1 MSHRDCCRKIGD
13 CCGACRRLS
22 GLGFHCECRGCIRDH
37 DGQSGCSSANL
48 VIDGFILRRDSHSP
62 ISTRTM
68 ARPRSTE
75 ATGLNSF
82 CVRTCDG
89 RYFPT
94 SSQDKQSAAEGSKN
108 LCPSS
113 EAKIFTGNSIDEA
126 SSKDGK
132 PYSALP
138 NAFRYRKELVP
149 GCTCNGKD
157 VIGLASIKIEDD
169 KTLRRGDL
177 VANKGGFESVS
188 RAGNGQASFSAASDT
203 VRNQFAKLPVIA
215 SE

>member
-1 MSHRDCCRKIGD
+1 VSAVAKSGTAAVLAVGCLAWVFTANAEDSYENMTSRAAVQSQTSSSMVLSYGETPALQFPPTAMAKP
-13 CCGACRRLS
+13 RL
-22 GLGFHCECRGCIRDH
+22 
-37 DGQSGCSSANL
+37 
-48 VIDGFILRRDSHSP
+48 
-62 ISTRTM
+62 
-68 ARPRSTE
+68 TE
-75 ATGLNSF
+75 AAGVNSF

-94 SSQDKQSAAEGSKN
+94 SSQDKQSAAEGCKN

-113 EAKIFTGNSIDEA
+113 ETRIFNGNSIDEA

-132 PYSALP
+132 PYSTLP

-157 VIGLASIKIEDD
+157 VVGLASVKLEDD

-177 VANKGGFESVS
+177 VANKGGFEVVS

-203 VRNQFAKLPVIA
+203 VRKQFARLPVIA